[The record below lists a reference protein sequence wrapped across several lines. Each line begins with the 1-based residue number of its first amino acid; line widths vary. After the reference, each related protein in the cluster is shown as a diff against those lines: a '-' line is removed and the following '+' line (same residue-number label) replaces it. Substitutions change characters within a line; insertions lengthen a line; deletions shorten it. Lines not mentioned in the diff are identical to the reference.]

1 MMAVIGLHSLFYL
14 TLTLLLGVLV
24 DSRGVLL
31 AATFASLLGGGLVPF
46 PALVRIAPW
55 QLPQVGLLVLRG
67 QALGAME
74 LTMIIATA
82 VWSVAFFLA
91 ALWQINRTE
100 F

>member
-1 MMAVIGLHSLFYL
+1 
-14 TLTLLLGVLV
+14 
-24 DSRGVLL
+24 
-31 AATFASLLGGGLVPF
+31 
-46 PALVRIAPW
+46 LVRIAPW

-82 VWSVAFFLA
+82 VWSVAFLLA